1 MIRRVTFT
9 NTGSGTLSLEVL
21 DGLAQLYP
29 FGPSLDQVRCV
40 RNARHLFLHE
50 TLTYGSS
57 F

>member
-29 FGPSLDQVRCV
+29 FGPTIDQVRHATC
-40 RNARHLFLHE
+40 AMYLQE
-50 TLTYGSS
+50 TLTY
-57 F
+57 